1 MDMAS
6 YDTVSAANVNGAD
19 DTALAVWLETSLA
32 QRFERALDEPLP
44 AALLE
49 ILEAEI
55 QANASFINIRN

>member
-1 MDMAS
+1 MAS

-32 QRFERALDEPLP
+32 QRFKRALDEPLP

-55 QANASFINIRN
+55 QANASVMNIRN

>member
-1 MDMAS
+1 MAS